1 MRNLLVVD
9 LLVKA
14 AVANAVNLE
23 TQDAL
28 KYVEGAFAGAKVDT
42 LKTMVEAG
50 VLEMS
55 RNSLNEMCEDVQ
67 PYYAKVGDRFVH
79 LDTVYG
85 VCPVCGKKVP
95 VELNEVIKNGLIVP
109 DMIYCEECIESAERK
124 EA

>member
-9 LLVKA
+9 LLVRA

-23 TQDAL
+23 TQDAF
-28 KYVEGAFAGAKVDT
+28 KYVEGTFAGAKVDT

-50 VLEMS
+50 LPEMP

-109 DMIYCEECIESAERK
+109 DMIYCEACIEAAERK

>member
-28 KYVEGAFAGAKVDT
+28 KYMEGAFAGAKVDT

-85 VCPVCGKKVP
+85 VCPVCGNKVP

-109 DMIYCEECIESAERK
+109 DMIYCEKCIESAERK

>member
-28 KYVEGAFAGAKVDT
+28 KYVEGTFAGAKVDT

-55 RNSLNEMCEDVQ
+55 CNNLNEMCEDVQ

-85 VCPVCGKKVP
+85 VCPVCGEKVP

-109 DMIYCEECIESAERK
+109 DMIYCDACIKAAERK

>member
-28 KYVEGAFAGAKVDT
+28 KYMEGAFAGAKVDT

-79 LDTVYG
+79 LDTVYS
-85 VCPVCGKKVP
+85 VCPVCGNKVP

-109 DMIYCEECIESAERK
+109 DMIYCEKCIESAERK

>member
-9 LLVKA
+9 LLVRA

-28 KYVEGAFAGAKVDT
+28 KYMEGAFAGAKVDT

-109 DMIYCEECIESAERK
+109 DMIYCEACIEAAERK